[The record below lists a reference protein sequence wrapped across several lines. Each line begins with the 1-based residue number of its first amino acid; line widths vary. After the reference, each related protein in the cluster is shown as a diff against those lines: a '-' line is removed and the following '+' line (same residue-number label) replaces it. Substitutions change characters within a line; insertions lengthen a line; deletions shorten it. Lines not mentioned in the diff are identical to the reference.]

1 MTHEPAFAIS
11 ANVHHPRV
19 KSVYRLPAN
28 HEGVRYLSINLGDPD
43 GYSHVSLLVT
53 DEQWRAIV
61 RDTDREIVNTDIR
74 EAEEATRA
82 RVAEARD
89 YADQRSH
96 DAAWMTAAERDENAD
111 YAIRCPEFAAGCA
124 ETFEGEEKSA
134 LVTEHMFAAHPEA
147 VAR

>member
-1 MTHEPAFAIS
+1 MSREPAFAMS

-19 KSVYRLPAN
+19 KSVYRLPAD
-28 HEGVRYLSINLGDPD
+28 HRGVRLLAINLGDPES
-43 GYSHVSLLVT
+43 YEHVSLLVT

-61 RDTDREIVNTDIR
+61 RDTDRKIVDVDIR
-74 EAEEATRA
+74 EAEAAA
-82 RVAEARD
+82 RELGD
-89 YADQRSH
+89 
-96 DAAWMTAAERDENAD
+96 D